1 MILIKVLIRVLVM
14 PVRSFILF
22 LILLVEVII
31 ECGTALE
38 LISAIDAVLAPAAI
52 HAMVLEVVLLHLLAG
67 ALHTIIS
74 HESYLIRSSVTSSIF
89 SWHRL
94 LVLLLSIGC
103 LVHRCRLVC
112 RGPIGR
118 KLGFVV
124 DLELCGLITSAVAI
138 RTLSSHFDYYLN
150 FNSTI

>member
-1 MILIKVLIRVLVM
+1 M
-14 PVRSFILF
+14 PVRSLILF

-38 LISAIDAVLAPAAI
+38 LISTIDAILAPAAI
-52 HAMVLEVVLLHLLAG
+52 HAVILEVVLLHLLAS

-74 HESYLIRSSVTSSIF
+74 HESYLIRSSVTSRIF
-89 SWHRL
+89 SRHRL
-94 LVLLLSIGC
+94 LILFLSIGC
-103 LVHRCRLVC
+103 LMHCCRLVC
-112 RGPIGR
+112 SGPIGR

-150 FNSTI
+150 FNCTI

>member
-1 MILIKVLIRVLVM
+1 M
-14 PVRSFILF
+14 PVRSLILF

-38 LISAIDAVLAPAAI
+38 LISTIDAILAPAAI
-52 HAMVLEVVLLHLLAG
+52 HAVILEVLLLHLLAS

-74 HESYLIRSSVTSSIF
+74 HESYLIRSSVTSRIF
-89 SWHRL
+89 SRHRL
-94 LVLLLSIGC
+94 LILFLSIGC
-103 LVHRCRLVC
+103 LMHRCRLMC
-112 RGPIGR
+112 SGPIGR

-150 FNSTI
+150 FNCTI